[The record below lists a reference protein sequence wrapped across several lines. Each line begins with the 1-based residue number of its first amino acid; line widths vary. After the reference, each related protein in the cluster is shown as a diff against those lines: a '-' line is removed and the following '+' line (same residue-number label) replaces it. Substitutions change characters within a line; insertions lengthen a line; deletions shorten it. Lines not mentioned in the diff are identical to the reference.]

1 MVGAS
6 FGQGVVMRPRRR
18 VGLVATDDHGVDF
31 KTARLTVGL
40 TRPVAAKLLRVT
52 CRTVRNWERGRTA
65 CPYAAFKL
73 MRVMTGW
80 ELPDEAWRGWCV
92 RGGVL
97 WSPTGRGFDPGTMG
111 YLSLVFSMARHWL
124 RDRGFDNIP
133 FAAPGVAL
141 QAHAPAAHAARRG
154 ARRGGRHA
162 QRCRRRGQG
171 ERRVSGASAPVSRP
185 LTPPKTN
192 RGGVGTVSDAIP
204 ALFPEQN
211 SGLAQAS
218 DEVVP
223 APLRDVRKG
232 VIPA

>member
-154 ARRGGRHA
+154 ARHGGGCKA
-162 QRCRRRGQG
+162 QPQRRCRRQG
-171 ERRVSGASAPVSRP
+171 KRRVSGASAHVSRP
-185 LTPPKTN
+185 LTPPMSN
-192 RGGVGTVSDAIP
+192 RGGLPPVSNVIP
-204 ALFPEQN
+204 ALFPEP
-211 SGLAQAS
+211 
-218 DEVVP
+218 DESVSPSSP
-223 APLRDVRKG
+223 AVRKG